1 MAVEQAIM
9 NYIMGATAIIV
20 IVLLYIGFSIYR
32 LKRYIK
38 KQVESENAQNQRY

>member
-1 MAVEQAIM
+1 MIIEQAMM

-20 IVLLYIGFSIYR
+20 VVLFYNAFSIYR

-38 KQVESENAQNQRY
+38 KQVEEAENEVTSY